1 MYHRYLNLPFKIKE
15 QDVSLISEFSGC
27 DTVGIGYNDFVIMN
41 LEKDLDSYRD
51 VSYDKNIKLDKPY
64 R

>member
-15 QDVSLISEFSGC
+15 PDVSLISEFSGC
-27 DTVGIGYNDFVIMN
+27 DTVGIGDNDFVIMN

-51 VSYDKNIKLDKPY
+51 VSYDKNIK
-64 R
+64 